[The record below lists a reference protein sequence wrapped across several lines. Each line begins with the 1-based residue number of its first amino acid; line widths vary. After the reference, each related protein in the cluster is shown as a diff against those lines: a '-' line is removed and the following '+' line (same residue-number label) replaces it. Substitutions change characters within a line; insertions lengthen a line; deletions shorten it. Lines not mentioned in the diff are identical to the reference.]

1 MAGISAYLQ
10 KVLLDWDL
18 TTTAPTKPAAW
29 SVGLSLGV
37 PSSVSGSEIATGSG
51 ITRQTLTM
59 AAAASPAGSASNL
72 NAMTFGPISA
82 AGTVSGLQIW
92 DTGAATAGNMLWYGT
107 LTAARTL
114 SPGDSLTIAAGNLII
129 TLA

>member
-1 MAGISAYLQ
+1 
-10 KVLLDWDL
+10 
-18 TTTAPTKPAAW
+18 
-29 SVGLSLGV
+29 
-37 PSSVSGSEIATGSG
+37 
-51 ITRQTLTM
+51 M